1 MLLRTMAKP
10 FVSSGVWPVFSYV
23 VAVMDEH
30 QMDARKTLASLPR
43 VPDSLSMI
51 GRPSYGFTTFPVEAV
66 QEDTRLGLTVAAGL
80 VVPELRALISEP
92 FLSVLHQMIKLYRE
106 APASP
111 DKGKEVWCTSVQMR
125 SAISFPNEAFWAALP
140 TILGFEVATRRGSSN
155 STEDGFWKREITRD
169 ILPYGDVRSVEDYV
183 TKVCGF
189 VSRWASEYDQLV
201 SRGPLAPRH
210 LEEIPVGRTPE
221 EPKDQD
227 AISRRAIEGQ
237 NQDRTKSARI
247 LKAVPL
253 DARWLAFLSTG
264 KPLRRIPDWVA
275 DAVHSAHTALTGD
288 VVDFIN
294 PELFTAHKEFID
306 ALDMLIDR
314 FGDTFPPLHGNGAY
328 TEIPPEWKRTQR
340 DQYYETLN
348 DLSTARRDVLHR
360 YKELANIMNGFGQLS
375 ISEAPSSQSFQLHT
389 GDNSPVTV
397 YASQA
402 HAGYGATAS
411 SNANPTS
418 TATNAPGTPGWNRHS
433 ILWPAIG
440 AVATVMAVVAAIVAL
455 K

>member
-1 MLLRTMAKP
+1 MAKP

-30 QMDARKTLASLPR
+30 RMDARKTLASLPR

-125 SAISFPNEAFWAALP
+125 SAISFPREAFWVALP

-155 STEDGFWKREITRD
+155 SREDGFWKREITRD
-169 ILPYGDVRSVEDYV
+169 ILPYEDVRSAEDYV

-189 VSRWASEYDQLV
+189 VSSWASEYDQLL
-201 SRGPLAPRH
+201 SRDSLVPRR
-210 LEEIPVGRTPE
+210 LEDIPVDRTPDEPMDQYQE
-221 EPKDQD
+221 EN
-227 AISRRAIEGQ
+227 SRQEIEGQ
-237 NQDRTKSARI
+237 DQDRAKSTRI
-247 LKAVPL
+247 MKTVPL
-253 DARWLAFLSTG
+253 DARWLAFLATG
-264 KPLRRIPDWVA
+264 RPLHRIPDWLTDVVN
-275 DAVHSAHTALTGD
+275 DAYAALKRD

-294 PELFTAHKEFID
+294 PELFAAHKAFID
-306 ALDMLIDR
+306 ALDVLTDS

-340 DQYYETLN
+340 DQYYETLKSI
-348 DLSTARRDVLHR
+348 STARDDVLHTH
-360 YKELANIMNGFGQLS
+360 KELVNIMNRFGQLS
-375 ISEAPSSQSFQLHT
+375 NSEMPSSQSFQLRT

-402 HAGYGATAS
+402 YAGHGAVAS

-418 TATNAPGTPGWNRHS
+418 EATNKPGIPKWNRNF

-440 AVATVMAVVAAIVAL
+440 AVATVLAAVAAIMAL